1 MMKGPYTT
9 ASRVYTS
16 FSSHCWPN
24 VSSVRKSMQQLQ
36 DAGLGV
42 FRVEQQAEDFLKGF
56 TK

>member
-1 MMKGPYTT
+1 MKGPYTT
-9 ASRVYTS
+9 ARRVYTS